1 MGKVPYQWV
10 IRRLA
15 NGFYLDTDSVYSDQG
30 DTLKLTDIG
39 PNLTIATGATHNTLI
54 VATDKYLVAF
64 ETPIDDGLSQW
75 VIKAAAEKYP
85 GKPFRYVVLTHH
97 HIDHTGGVRAYAA
110 AGATIVVG
118 KGNGAFFRKLLSA
131 PHGLDPYP
139 VKLSGAPKVLEV
151 DGKWSI
157 KDAGREIDA
166 YMLTNPH
173 ATPYLVGYI
182 PDAKLGFVTDIWSP
196 GRGTVTTADPAMVA
210 LVRGVEKFGIQPERF
225 AGGHGFV
232 DNYSVLTSVVAK
244 TASR

>member
-1 MGKVPYQWV
+1 
-10 IRRLA
+10 
-15 NGFYLDTDSVYSDQG
+15 
-30 DTLKLTDIG
+30 
-39 PNLTIATGATHNTLI
+39 
-54 VATDKYLVAF
+54 
-64 ETPIDDGLSQW
+64 
-75 VIKAAAEKYP
+75 
-85 GKPFRYVVLTHH
+85 
-97 HIDHTGGVRAYAA
+97 
-110 AGATIVVG
+110 
-118 KGNGAFFRKLLSA
+118 
-131 PHGLDPYP
+131 
-139 VKLSGAPKVLEV
+139 VKLSAAPKVLEV

-196 GRGTVTTADPAMVA
+196 GRGTVTTVDPAMVA

-232 DNYSVLTSVVAK
+232 DNYSVLTGVVAK